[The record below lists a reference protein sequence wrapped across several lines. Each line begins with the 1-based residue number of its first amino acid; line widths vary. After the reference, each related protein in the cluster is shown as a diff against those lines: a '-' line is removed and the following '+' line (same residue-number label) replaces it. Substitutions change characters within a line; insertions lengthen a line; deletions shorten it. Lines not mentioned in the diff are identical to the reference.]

1 MKLIIK
7 SNKIFQNTHENEDN
21 VHFITQFFIP
31 NDITR
36 NNEIKFCLK
45 KNVENNKI
53 DKIHLFMDIVYLYLS

>member
-53 DKIHLFMDIVYLYLS
+53 DKIYLIFISYRLWK